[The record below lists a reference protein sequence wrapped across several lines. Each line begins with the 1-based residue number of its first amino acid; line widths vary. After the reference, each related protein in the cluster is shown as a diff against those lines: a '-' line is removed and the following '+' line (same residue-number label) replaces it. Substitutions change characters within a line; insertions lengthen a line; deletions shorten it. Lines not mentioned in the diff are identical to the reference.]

1 MARIAQAEGVNAN
14 QVFQWRRA
22 YRSGGLHV
30 RGERSTALL
39 PVVVPDQEESGT
51 ADPEPAEAG
60 PVQAPAASGGMIHI
74 EFPGRALVSIERGVS
89 PAVVRAIVESLR
101 R

>member
-1 MARIAQAEGVNAN
+1 M
-14 QVFQWRRA
+14 
-22 YRSGGLHV
+22 HV

-39 PVVVPDQEESGT
+39 PVVVPDREDSGA

-60 PVQAPAASGGMIHI
+60 TAQAPAASGGMIHI
-74 EFPGRALVSIERGVS
+74 EFPGSALGSIERGVR